1 MPELILLATVC
12 LSAMGL
18 LVFLFLRLNQTQLT
32 LIQSLTQTN
41 QSLLN
46 QVRST
51 DVSTL
56 SGLQY
61 ATGQVNADNDVYIS
75 TDDREMAAYREAVA
89 QQHVEL
95 GEEVFDDEDLETF
108 RSAL

>member
-1 MPELILLATVC
+1 MPELILLATVS
-12 LSAMGL
+12 LAAMGL
-18 LVFLFLRLNQTQLT
+18 LVFLFLRLNQTQLS
-32 LIQSLTQTN
+32 LIESLTQTN

-56 SGLQY
+56 AGLQH
-61 ATGQVNADNDVYIS
+61 ATGQVEVQNEAYVS
-75 TDDREMAAYREAVA
+75 TDDREMAAYREALS
-89 QQHVEL
+89 QQHAAV
-95 GEEVFDDEDLETF
+95 GEELFDDEDLAAF